1 MLNPSLVVHKIFKH
15 LFPCPWSSVGCRLE
29 TIETRELIR
38 GIQVGSCSSKRSNIG
53 SDRASIDYLL
63 THQSPGISSGW
74 ARNGRRGRQHG
85 ASPTYLLP
93 PQHPPHTWSTW
104 RFPSTLSPRLY
115 RTARPIGQT
124 PGGEIERNNR
134 SFIGRTAE
142 CPNTA
147 WAVTTSPHCSYWLIL
162 LPIIQFVL
170 FFFINFPLLVQF
182 LF

>member
-38 GIQVGSCSSKRSNIG
+38 GTQVGSCSSKRSNIG

-93 PQHPPHTWSTW
+93 PPRPPHTWSTW

-134 SFIGRTAE
+134 SFIDA
-142 CPNTA
+142 
-147 WAVTTSPHCSYWLIL
+147 L
-162 LPIIQFVL
+162 LNAQTLGCHNIAALFLLVDSFANNSIC
-170 FFFINFPLLVQF
+170 FFFFY
-182 LF
+182 